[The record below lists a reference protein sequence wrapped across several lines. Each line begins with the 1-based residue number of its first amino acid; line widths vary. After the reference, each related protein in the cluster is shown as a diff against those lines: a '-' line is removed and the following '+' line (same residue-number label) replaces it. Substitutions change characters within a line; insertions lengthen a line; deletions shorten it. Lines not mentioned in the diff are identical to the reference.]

1 LTLLRAKDT
10 VVKNTKLLQKYLHK
24 LTLVI
29 IYPPTGFKWSI
40 LANISP
46 EISSILGDFIEKYR
60 DKSLPLRWWE
70 EKKLKWRKGYV
81 PKIER
86 AMSKWRS

>member
-1 LTLLRAKDT
+1 MRHWPKDAIMGYILVIFLTNFLINLTLLRAKDT
-10 VVKNTKLLQKYLHK
+10 VVKNTKLLKKYLRK

-60 DKSLPLRWWE
+60 DKSLPLRW
-70 EKKLKWRKGYV
+70 
-81 PKIER
+81 
-86 AMSKWRS
+86 

>member
-1 LTLLRAKDT
+1 MRHWPKDAIMGYILVIFLTNFLINLTLLRAKDT
-10 VVKNTKLLQKYLHK
+10 VVKNTKLLQKYLRK

-60 DKSLPLRWWE
+60 DKSLPLRW
-70 EKKLKWRKGYV
+70 
-81 PKIER
+81 
-86 AMSKWRS
+86 